1 MFITKYT
8 ASWGQDLREV
18 APLVGALD
26 VITLLN
32 PPPHTHT
39 QEQFLDKRK
48 LHETVQLL

>member
-32 PPPHTHT
+32 SHTHT
-39 QEQFLDKRK
+39 QEEFLDKRK